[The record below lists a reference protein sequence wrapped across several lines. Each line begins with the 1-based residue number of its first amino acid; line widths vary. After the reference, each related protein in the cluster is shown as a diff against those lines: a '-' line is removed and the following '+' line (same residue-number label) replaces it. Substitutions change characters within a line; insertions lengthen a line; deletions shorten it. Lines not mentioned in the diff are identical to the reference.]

1 MPSMQT
7 SFCSGSSSCTLSE
20 TNPKD
25 ADDSNMEWDSDYVG
39 QEEGMESENEEVD
52 YPIVD
57 PDPIPGEKDVY
68 FWTDTNDQWCTILNM
83 LPTSQLFSS
92 CFWSLQDGIPEPTT
106 ATTSS
111 VAASTDPPG

>member
-25 ADDSNMEWDSDYVG
+25 ADDSNMEWDSDYVD

-52 YPIVD
+52 DPIVD

-68 FWTDTNDQWCTILNM
+68 F
-83 LPTSQLFSS
+83 
-92 CFWSLQDGIPEPTT
+92 
-106 ATTSS
+106 
-111 VAASTDPPG
+111 